1 MERKSTMRKPFLFSF
16 FLYFA
21 SLLLF
26 FAALR
31 ALPGKG
37 MLAVAAEAQTG
48 DQPSGPEQGSSQPAK
63 KQIVHPEVP
72 RIPALE
78 VKEMLAKKAD
88 FVIVDTNPADFFDMW
103 HIPTAINIPY
113 VKMMDNPGK
122 RESMVSALPKDKLIV
137 LYCLCEEGADS
148 SEMALIL
155 RGMDF
160 RRDKIKVLEGGMI
173 KWDEAGYPMIKNE
186 VPE

>member
-1 MERKSTMRKPFLFSF
+1 MDHEN
-16 FLYFA
+16 
-21 SLLLF
+21 
-26 FAALR
+26 
-31 ALPGKG
+31 GK
-37 MLAVAAEAQTG
+37 LAMAE
-48 DQPSGPEQGSSQPAK
+48 PSGSSQAETGKSASCQKP
-63 KQIVHPEVP
+63 IVHPEVP

-78 VKEMLAKKAD
+78 VKEMLAKKED

-113 VKMMDNPGK
+113 IKMMDNPGK
-122 RESMVSALPKDKLIV
+122 RESMVSALPKDRLIV

-148 SEMALIL
+148 SEVALIL

-186 VPE
+186 TPE

>member
-1 MERKSTMRKPFLFSF
+1 MHGSRESGRIAM
-16 FLYFA
+16 
-21 SLLLF
+21 
-26 FAALR
+26 
-31 ALPGKG
+31 
-37 MLAVAAEAQTG
+37 AAEQLTG
-48 DQPSGPEQGSSQPAK
+48 DQASESKQGTPPK
-63 KQIVHPEVP
+63 KLIVHPEVL

-78 VKEMLAKKAD
+78 VKEMLGKKAD
-88 FVIVDTNPADFFDMW
+88 FVIVDTNPTDFFDVW

-113 VKMMDNPGK
+113 IKMMDNPENRK
-122 RESMVSALPKDKLIV
+122 IMVSALPKDKLIV

-148 SEMALIL
+148 SEVALIL
-155 RGMDF
+155 RNMDF

>member
-1 MERKSTMRKPFLFSF
+1 MRKPYLFNPLFHLS
-16 FLYFA
+16 A
-21 SLLLF
+21 TLLF
-26 FAALR
+26 V
-31 ALPGKG
+31 GI
-37 MLAVAAEAQTG
+37 MLGSPESGRLAMAAEKLAG
-48 DQPSGPEQGSSQPAK
+48 DQASES
-63 KQIVHPEVP
+63 KQADPPQKPIVHPEVP

-113 VKMMDNPGK
+113 IIMMHNPGK

-148 SEMALIL
+148 SEVALIL
-155 RGMDF
+155 RSMDF

>member
-1 MERKSTMRKPFLFSF
+1 MRKAYLFNPFLQLS
-16 FLYFA
+16 A
-21 SLLLF
+21 TLLF
-26 FAALR
+26 VGIMQGAPESGSFAIAVE
-31 ALPGKG
+31 K
-37 MLAVAAEAQTG
+37 LAG
-48 DQPSGPEQGSSQPAK
+48 DQASEL
-63 KQIVHPEVP
+63 KQLNPLPKPIVHPEVP

-113 VKMMDNPGK
+113 IKMMDNPDK

-148 SEMALIL
+148 SEVALIL
-155 RGMDF
+155 RSMDF
-160 RRDKIKVLEGGMI
+160 RRDKIRVLEGGMI
-173 KWDEAGYPMIKNE
+173 GWDEAGYPMIKNE